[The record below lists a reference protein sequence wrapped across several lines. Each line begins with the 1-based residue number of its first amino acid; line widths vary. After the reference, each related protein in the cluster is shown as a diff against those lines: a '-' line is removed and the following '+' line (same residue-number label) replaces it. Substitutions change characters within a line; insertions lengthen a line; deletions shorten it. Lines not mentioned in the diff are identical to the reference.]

1 MKILMMMISIP
12 TSEKRTRGI
21 VFDFSFALVLVYV
34 AVKEI
39 TMNDENVLV
48 NQQ

>member
-1 MKILMMMISIP
+1 MKILMMISFP

-21 VFDFSFALVLVYV
+21 VFDFSVALVLVYV
-34 AVKEI
+34 VVKEI

-48 NQQ
+48 YQQ